1 MKFVI
6 LRIQRRKKWN
16 PLDMIPVIVRDQDVR
31 LRSFSAIRRGPTA
44 PQHAQPRAAIQNKL
58 RAVRSDQLQTR
69 RIAAVA
75 PRRRV
80 YRRRRSAHAPETQF
94 GDGIGHCSECKTPE
108 CRLVPRQ
115 HAGNGKLVSW
125 SQRTEG
131 ASIDSRSR
139 SVIVPNK
146 HRKGLHR
153 RHRAGRIRRMAAHS
167 HDHGH
172 AGHSHSPGHSHP
184 TLRPSVLGW
193 AMAATL
199 GLVVAEFFGGVL
211 GRSVALLNDAVHNLS
226 DVPTLGISYLAMRW
240 AERPADSEKT
250 YGYHRAGTLAAFT
263 NAFVLV
269 LLSLWLGYEAFER
282 IRSPVAVV
290 ESWMI
295 WTSVAA
301 LVVNGGITLA
311 LVRGRG
317 DLNLRSILVHNFGDA
332 LSTFAII
339 AGALII
345 HATGASWIDP
355 LLGLAI
361 GLLVLWS
368 SIGILRESSHILLE
382 GRPLDLRVEDV
393 ARAILTVEGVEEVH
407 DVHLWSLGGG
417 HHALSLHAR
426 IPDMH
431 LDECERLLVSIQRV
445 AAKEFGVEHT
455 TVQLERAGL
464 PAKSGYVMPERAK
477 K

>member
-1 MKFVI
+1 M
-6 LRIQRRKKWN
+6 
-16 PLDMIPVIVRDQDVR
+16 
-31 LRSFSAIRRGPTA
+31 T
-44 PQHAQPRAAIQNKL
+44 
-58 RAVRSDQLQTR
+58 
-69 RIAAVA
+69 
-75 PRRRV
+75 
-80 YRRRRSAHAPETQF
+80 
-94 GDGIGHCSECKTPE
+94 
-108 CRLVPRQ
+108 
-115 HAGNGKLVSW
+115 
-125 SQRTEG
+125 
-131 ASIDSRSR
+131 
-139 SVIVPNK
+139 
-146 HRKGLHR
+146 
-153 RHRAGRIRRMAAHS
+153 AHS
-167 HDHGH
+167 HEHEHSHPGHSHSHEHGH
-172 AGHSHSPGHSHP
+172 AGHAHP

-199 GLVVAEFFGGVL
+199 GLVVAEVFGGIL

-226 DVPTLGISYLAMRW
+226 DVPALGISFLAMRW
-240 AERPADSEKT
+240 AQRPADSEKT

-269 LLSLWLGYEAFER
+269 LLSLWLGYEAFGR
-282 IRSPVAVV
+282 FRSPVEVA

-295 WTSVAA
+295 WTSVGA
-301 LVVNGGITLA
+301 LAVNGGITLA

-332 LSTFAII
+332 LSNIAII
-339 AGALII
+339 AGAIII
-345 HATGASWIDP
+345 HSTRAYWIDP

-382 GRPLDLRVEDV
+382 GRPPDLRVEDV
-393 ARAILTVEGVEEVH
+393 ARAILRIEGVQEVH

-417 HHALSLHAR
+417 HNALSLHAR

-431 LDECERLLVSIQRV
+431 LDECERLLASIKQV
-445 AAKEFGVEHT
+445 AAREFGVEHT

-464 PAKSGYVMPERAK
+464 PATSGYVMPEPAK